1 MTVHPLHLDYLNL
14 RKKSKSIIFRAS
26 RRDIKNKLFEARKNL
41 ATNSHCPNKF
51 KSVAIYEDVSPL
63 RSRIMYVLRQ
73 RGDKKEFR
81 YVWSRGGRIFC
92 RTPEEVLTKK
102 KHVINKPE
110 DLSTV
115 GFSPE
120 EIEAIIKNKRK

>member
-1 MTVHPLHLDYLNL
+1 M
-14 RKKSKSIIFRAS
+14 
-26 RRDIKNKLFEARKNL
+26 
-41 ATNSHCPNKF
+41 
-51 KSVAIYEDVSPL
+51 YE
-63 RSRIMYVLRQ
+63 LRQ